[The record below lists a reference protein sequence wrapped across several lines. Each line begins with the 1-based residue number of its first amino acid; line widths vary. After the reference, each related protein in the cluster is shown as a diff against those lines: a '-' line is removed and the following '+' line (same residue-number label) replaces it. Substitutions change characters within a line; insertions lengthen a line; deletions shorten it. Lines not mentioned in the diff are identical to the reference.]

1 MISLYGCI
9 AIQLLPVCF
18 GHALRP
24 CAART
29 RLFSHTNM
37 QNGVPPP
44 SPRPFQLRCHS
55 LQRKSANVFYLFSF
69 MKAVPRAARTNGGG
83 CVAARPAGERAGA
96 SPHHARLLQSTAS
109 RGPNKF
115 CKIFIFYYR
124 QILKFQSH
132 NCVPKLYTKCCEKN
146 LWRMYGISPKF
157 LIRKFP

>member
-96 SPHHARLLQSTAS
+96 SPHHARLLQSPAS
-109 RGPNKF
+109 RAATKF
-115 CKIFIFYYR
+115 CKKIIFFYSA
-124 QILKFQSH
+124 KFRS
-132 NCVPKLYTKCCEKN
+132 CVQKH
-146 LWRMYGISPKF
+146 
-157 LIRKFP
+157 